1 MAEPLKIL
9 VDANVWLDYGIATSE
24 NHESAVR
31 FMVES
36 AVNDVVLYVSSISL
50 KDVFQLIVRRTKKEL
65 RNEGT
70 EIDAAWSAA
79 ISESAW
85 SFVRSMRE
93 AALVV
98 PVGSSEVL
106 HAETWRTAHGDLE
119 DDLVLAA
126 AKRVRADCV
135 VTSDREL
142 LKRAKEYA
150 CRSIKRARCSA
161 KKLLDSLR
169 NGELFVDGS
178 PCIRIPPADT
188 DVKRYRY
195 SRMRGV

>member
-98 PVGSSEVL
+98 PRRFPREVL

-142 LKRAKEYA
+142 LKRAQGICLSIDQA
-150 CRSIKRARCSA
+150 RSLLG
-161 KKLLDSLR
+161 KKTS
-169 NGELFVDGS
+169 
-178 PCIRIPPADT
+178 
-188 DVKRYRY
+188 
-195 SRMRGV
+195 

>member
-50 KDVFQLIVRRTKKEL
+50 KDVFQLIVRRTKKGASQRGDRDRRCL
-65 RNEGT
+65 VSRHFG
-70 EIDAAWSAA
+70 
-79 ISESAW
+79 SAW

-142 LKRAKEYA
+142 LKRAQGICLSIDQA
-150 CRSIKRARCSA
+150 RSLLG
-161 KKLLDSLR
+161 KKTS
-169 NGELFVDGS
+169 
-178 PCIRIPPADT
+178 
-188 DVKRYRY
+188 
-195 SRMRGV
+195 

>member
-1 MAEPLKIL
+1 M
-9 VDANVWLDYGIATSE
+9 
-24 NHESAVR
+24 
-31 FMVES
+31 
-36 AVNDVVLYVSSISL
+36 NDVVLYVSSISL

-106 HAETWRTAHGDLE
+106 HAETWPTE
-119 DDLVLAA
+119 N
-126 AKRVRADCV
+126 C
-135 VTSDREL
+135 SSEL
-142 LKRAKEYA
+142 KEYA

>member
-93 AALVV
+93 AATC
-98 PVGSSEVL
+98 PVTKFKVQ
-106 HAETWRTAHGDLE
+106 WQ
-119 DDLVLAA
+119 
-126 AKRVRADCV
+126 K
-135 VTSDREL
+135 
-142 LKRAKEYA
+142 
-150 CRSIKRARCSA
+150 
-161 KKLLDSLR
+161 
-169 NGELFVDGS
+169 
-178 PCIRIPPADT
+178 
-188 DVKRYRY
+188 
-195 SRMRGV
+195 

>member
-1 MAEPLKIL
+1 
-9 VDANVWLDYGIATSE
+9 
-24 NHESAVR
+24 
-31 FMVES
+31 
-36 AVNDVVLYVSSISL
+36 
-50 KDVFQLIVRRTKKEL
+50 
-65 RNEGT
+65 
-70 EIDAAWSAA
+70 
-79 ISESAW
+79 
-85 SFVRSMRE
+85 MRE

-142 LKRAKEYA
+142 LKRAQGICLSIDQA
-150 CRSIKRARCSA
+150 RSLLG

>member
-85 SFVRSMRE
+85 SIVRSMRE

-142 LKRAKEYA
+142 LKRAQGICLSIDQA
-150 CRSIKRARCSA
+150 RSLLG
-161 KKLLDSLR
+161 KKTS
-169 NGELFVDGS
+169 
-178 PCIRIPPADT
+178 
-188 DVKRYRY
+188 
-195 SRMRGV
+195 

>member
-142 LKRAKEYA
+142 LSVLKEYA